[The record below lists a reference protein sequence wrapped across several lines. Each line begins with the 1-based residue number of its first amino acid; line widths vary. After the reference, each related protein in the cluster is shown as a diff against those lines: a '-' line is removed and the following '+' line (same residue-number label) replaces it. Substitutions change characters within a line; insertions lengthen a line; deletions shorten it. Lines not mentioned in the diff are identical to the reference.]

1 MIRDLEM
8 DMTKA
13 LIGLLATLAA
23 ALVPVTAS
31 ASCFFVYGP
40 KNELI
45 YRSTITPVDLSRPI
59 SEGMRGRFSGG
70 HLVMIPDETGC
81 PDLLAGGE
89 SKLFATLGFTT
100 TGSGRSTSAINGSP
114 LFRSVGARPGTDAS
128 DAATMTDSDG
138 ASPASA
144 RRRPRPTGA
153 ARSR

>member
-8 DMTKA
+8 DMNKA

-23 ALVPVTAS
+23 ALVPATAS
-31 ASCFFVYGP
+31 ASCFFIYGP
-40 KNELI
+40 KNELV

-59 SEGMRGRFSGG
+59 SESMRGRFSGG

-89 SKLFATLGFTT
+89 SKLFATLGFATP
-100 TGSGRSTSAINGSP
+100 GRANSAINASP
-114 LFRSVGARPGTDAS
+114 LFRNVTRPGS
-128 DAATMTDSDG
+128 DTSGSAMATDSD

-144 RRRPRPTGA
+144 RRSPRPTGA
-153 ARSR
+153 TRSK

>member
-1 MIRDLEM
+1 
-8 DMTKA
+8 MTKA

-23 ALVPVTAS
+23 ALVPGTAS

-40 KNELI
+40 KNDLI

-59 SEGMRGRFSGG
+59 SESMRGRFSGG

-100 TGSGRSTSAINGSP
+100 SGSGRTTSAINASP
-114 LFRSVGARPGTDAS
+114 LFRNVGARPARTL
-128 DAATMTDSDG
+128 
-138 ASPASA
+138 
-144 RRRPRPTGA
+144 RRRSK
-153 ARSR
+153 ARSTPPNGGLPNRTKATGGWPWRKPRRRN